1 MPEGVEE
8 GIVRGLYPLKK
19 SAKKGK
25 KRVQLMSAGTIMREV
40 EAAAVILEKD
50 YGVAADIWSMTS
62 VNELARDGHKVS
74 RRNMMNPAAEPEVP
88 FVTQC
93 LAPTEGPI
101 IAATD
106 YIRAH
111 TNQIREFMPRSFTVL
126 GTDGFGRSDTRAQL
140 REFFEV
146 DRRYVVLAAMTALAE
161 EGVVSRADVAKV
173 MTDLGIDPAKPDPT
187 TV

>member
-1 MPEGVEE
+1 
-8 GIVRGLYPLKK
+8 
-19 SAKKGK
+19 
-25 KRVQLMSAGTIMREV
+25 
-40 EAAAVILEKD
+40 
-50 YGVAADIWSMTS
+50 MTS

-74 RRNMMNPAAEPEVP
+74 RRNMMNPGSEPEVP
-88 FVTQC
+88 YVTQC
-93 LAPTEGPI
+93 LGSTEGPI

-111 TNQIREFMPRSFTVL
+111 TNQIREFIPRSFTVL

-146 DRRYVVLAAMTALAE
+146 DRRYVVLAAMTALAD
-161 EGVVSRADVAKV
+161 EGIVSRSDVAKV
-173 MTDLGIDPAKPDPT
+173 MTDLGIDPTKPDPA

>member
-1 MPEGVEE
+1 
-8 GIVRGLYPLKK
+8 
-19 SAKKGK
+19 
-25 KRVQLMSAGTIMREV
+25 MREV
-40 EAAAVILEKD
+40 EAAAEILESD

-62 VNELARDGHKVS
+62 VNERARDGQRVV
-74 RRNMMNPAAEPEVP
+74 RQNMMNPAEPP
-88 FVTQC
+88 QIPYVTQC
-93 LAPTEGPI
+93 LAATEGPI

-126 GTDGFGRSDTRAQL
+126 GTDGFGRSDTRARL

-146 DRRYVVLAAMTALAE
+146 DRRYVVFAAMTALAD
-161 EGVVSRADVAKV
+161 EGVIPRSDLAKV
-173 MTDLGIDPAKPDPT
+173 MSDLGIDPSKPDPT

>member
-1 MPEGVEE
+1 
-8 GIVRGLYPLKK
+8 
-19 SAKKGK
+19 
-25 KRVQLMSAGTIMREV
+25 
-40 EAAAVILEKD
+40 
-50 YGVAADIWSMTS
+50 
-62 VNELARDGHKVS
+62 
-74 RRNMMNPAAEPEVP
+74 VP
-88 FVTQC
+88 YVTQC

-161 EGVVSRADVAKV
+161 EGVVPRADVAKV
-173 MTDLGIDPAKPDPT
+173 MADLGIDPAKPDPT

>member
-1 MPEGVEE
+1 
-8 GIVRGLYPLKK
+8 
-19 SAKKGK
+19 
-25 KRVQLMSAGTIMREV
+25 
-40 EAAAVILEKD
+40 
-50 YGVAADIWSMTS
+50 
-62 VNELARDGHKVS
+62 
-74 RRNMMNPAAEPEVP
+74 MMNPAEEPEVP
-88 FVTQC
+88 YVTQC

-146 DRRYVVLAAMTALAE
+146 DRRYVVLAAMTALAD